1 MTKRAVILLSGGLD
15 SATVLYMARE
25 MGYEL
30 YPLTISYGQ
39 RHSREIESAKAVVAT
54 IEVAEH
60 KFIDI
65 NLSNIGGSALTDT
78 NIAMPLDTPREKI
91 GHDGTQ
97 VPASYVPARNLI
109 FLSIALSYAEVISAD
124 ALFIGVNA
132 VDYSGYPDCRPEF
145 LESFKK
151 TAMLATA
158 SQWNGEIIA
167 PLSGMTK
174 VEIIKKG
181 LSLGLDYSLTWSC
194 YLGGVTPCGRCESC
208 ILREAAF
215 DEVQTFPKG
224 LTS

>member
-1 MTKRAVILLSGGLD
+1 MTKKAVILLSGGLD

-25 MGYEL
+25 EGYEL

-39 RHSREIESAKAVVAT
+39 RHLREIESAKAVAAT
-54 IEVAEH
+54 VEVAEH

-65 NLSNIGGSALTDT
+65 NLANIGGSALTDA
-78 NIAMPLDTPREKI
+78 NIAMPLDTPREDI
-91 GHDGTQ
+91 GNSSH

-124 ALFIGVNA
+124 VLFIGVNA

-151 TAMLATA
+151 TAILATA
-158 SQWNGEIIA
+158 SQWDGEIIA

-174 VEIIKKG
+174 VEIIQKG

-194 YLGGVTPCGRCESC
+194 YLGGDTPCGRCESC
-208 ILREAAF
+208 ILRNQAF
-215 DEVQTFPKG
+215 SAT
-224 LTS
+224 